1 MLLESGLVWPLWF
14 WVQCVP
20 RYWELAHRNKNGLEA
35 GRGSTRREEIRV
47 FHQYL
52 FSHLGIGAESKAR
65 PQQVFCYRADMRL
78 GDWIWKRKVSLPVFL
93 ACGFQGD
100 FTKVNEQK
108 QWGDLLDPLE
118 MGAERKQGFQHFMT
132 CYKS

>member
-1 MLLESGLVWPLWF
+1 M
-14 WVQCVP
+14 
-20 RYWELAHRNKNGLEA
+20 
-35 GRGSTRREEIRV
+35 

-78 GDWIWKRKVSLPVFL
+78 GDWIWKREVSLPVSL
-93 ACGFQGD
+93 VCGFPGD

-108 QWGDLLDPLE
+108 QWGEGGICLILWRWGPRGSRVSADDLP
-118 MGAERKQGFQHFMT
+118 
-132 CYKS
+132 